1 MISKKNIFFSILIIS
16 LALTTSGCIKFSG
29 GETVNNDSGIFKT
42 TNKGDSWGQRVL
54 IPTTSGKP
62 KSLGAI
68 NATALSMDPSDNK
81 ALYWGSDENGLIYT
95 YDAAASWQPV
105 STLGQIAIN
114 AVAVDYKSKCVI
126 YASSGNKLIKST
138 DCSRTW
144 SQIYYD
150 NDLKVKINSIALDFN
165 DEKNIYFGNSR
176 GDVIKSYDSGGSWQ
190 TLARFKNDVQK
201 IVLSPQDSQ
210 VVFAATA
217 SKGIQ
222 RSTDGGNTWVDLS
235 ENLKDYSG
243 AKNFKD
249 LIASP
254 IKPNLIFLASA
265 YGLLKS
271 EDNGDNWTSLTL
283 ITEGKTSA
291 INSLAISPKNE
302 NEIYY
307 VTSTTFNRSLD
318 GGQNWTTKKLP
329 TTGSGWKL
337 LIDPEDT
344 SIIYMGVKKINKK

>member
-1 MISKKNIFFSILIIS
+1 MTNKKNVFFSILLIFLI
-16 LALTTSGCIKFSG
+16 LTTSGCIKFSG
-29 GETVNNDSGIFKT
+29 SETVNNDSGLFKT
-42 TNKGDSWGQRVL
+42 INKGDVWAQRVL
-54 IPTTSGKP
+54 MLTTSGKP

-68 NATALSMDPSDNK
+68 NINALVMDPSDNK
-81 ALYWGSDENGLIYT
+81 ALYWGSDDSGLLYT
-95 YDAAASWQPV
+95 YDGAAGWQSV
-105 STLGQIAIN
+105 SSLGQIPIN

-126 YASSGNKLIKST
+126 YASSGNKLMKSI

-144 SQIYYD
+144 PQIYYD
-150 NDLKVKINSIALDFN
+150 NDLKIKINSIAVDYN
-165 DEKNIYFGNSR
+165 DEKNIYIGNSR
-176 GDVIKSYDSGGSWQ
+176 GDVIKSYDAGASWQ
-190 TLARFKNDVQK
+190 TVARFKNDVQE
-201 IVLSPQDSQ
+201 IILSPQDSRII
-210 VVFAATA
+210 FAATV

-222 RSTDGGNTWVDLS
+222 RSNDGGNTWVDLS

-249 LIASP
+249 LVVSP
-254 IKPNLIFLASA
+254 LKSGLLFLASG

-271 EDNGDNWTSLTL
+271 EDNGDSWTSLTL

-291 INSLAISPKNE
+291 INSMAVSQKNE

-329 TTGSGWKL
+329 TTGAGWKL
-337 LIDPEDT
+337 LIDPVDT
-344 SIIYMGVKKINKK
+344 SIIYLGVKKAKK